1 MRQRL
6 GLLAVATAT
15 AVLLAGCGSSAQ
27 PKPTVSDVWKQEV
40 AWGECDRQLLA
51 DRGSFDPGFKAA
63 DVQCAEIAV
72 PVDYAK
78 PKGEQLTLTLMKD
91 PASGSADEYQGALF
105 SNPGG
110 PGQSGI
116 QYIQTAAMPQSL
128 RDSYDVIGFDPRG
141 VGASSPIRCS
151 DELDLRSY
159 FEWPFDVKNQAEAD
173 AARQAELEYYRD
185 CEQRNP
191 YWWAVSSAQVVQDI
205 ELMRKLLTGDAPL
218 NFVGH
223 SYGTVLA
230 ARYITE
236 FPEHVGRIVLDS
248 PVTQDQ
254 ESLAARIAS
263 AKAGAAA
270 RERIF
275 AACAQ
280 DPTCYGDT
288 VRQVEDHLI
297 WARDE
302 VLAGRM
308 QGQVAAMRPE
318 GFFKSGNGT
327 SAYLIL
333 HAIDLL
339 AYWPLEDAYTTFKQI
354 YSALDQYD
362 YSGFEWLGLA
372 QDGYDLEN
380 DLARDNSY
388 EILNIVNCLD
398 RDNRD
403 TRSAAVIEQERKKYE
418 AADPFSLRFH
428 SVYDFEPAPADRP
441 GCYWSWRAY
450 DEPKI
455 ADPPK
460 KSPPFSN
467 ESGKE
472 AVVIGSMGDNVT
484 PFEWSTE
491 VARTLKS
498 PLIAYG
504 GTGHAQL
511 WNGISCIDDPVLKF
525 LLTGQVPETQAC
537 SGR

>member
-1 MRQRL
+1 MRERWSAIA
-6 GLLAVATAT
+6 GATAL
-15 AVLLAGCGSSAQ
+15 ALLLAGCTSSAEPNPQ
-27 PKPTVSDVWKQEV
+27 VSDVWTQEV
-40 AWGECDRQLLA
+40 AWGECAEDLLV
-51 DRGSFDPGFKAA
+51 GSDQSDPGFQRG
-63 DVQCAEIAV
+63 DVECAEIAV
-72 PVDYAK
+72 PVDYSH
-78 PKGEQLTLTLMKD
+78 PKGPKLTLALMKD
-91 PASGSADEYQGALF
+91 PASGDSADYQGALF

-116 QYIQTAAMPQSL
+116 DYIQSAPLPAAL
-128 RDSYDVIGFDPRG
+128 RDAYDVIGFDPRG
-141 VGASSPIRCS
+141 VGASSPVRCS
-151 DELDLRSY
+151 DDLDLRSY

-173 AARQAELEYYRD
+173 ASKAAELEYFQD

-191 YWWAVSSAQVVQDI
+191 YWWAVATTQVVQDM
-205 ELMRKLLTGDAPL
+205 ELMRRLLTGAEPL

-236 FPEHVGRIVLDS
+236 FPSHVGRIVLDS
-248 PVTQDQ
+248 PVTQEQ
-254 ESLAARIAS
+254 EKLEARIAS

-275 AACAQ
+275 AACAK
-280 DPTCYGDT
+280 DPECYGDT
-288 VRQVEDHLI
+288 VKEVEDHLI

-308 QGQVAAMRPE
+308 VGVVAGMRPE

-339 AYWPLEDAYTTFKQI
+339 AYWPLEDAYTTFKDI
-354 YSALDQYD
+354 YGRLETGD
-362 YSGFEWLGLA
+362 YAGFEWLGLY

-380 DLARDNSY
+380 NLARDNSY

-398 RDNRD
+398 RDLRD
-403 TRSAAVIEQERKKYE
+403 TRSDEVIERERVRYE

-428 SVYDFEPAPADRP
+428 SVYDFEPAPDERP

-460 KSPPFSN
+460 KSTPFSN
-467 ESGKE
+467 TSGKE

-484 PFEWSTE
+484 PFEWSAE
-491 VARTLKS
+491 VANTLKS

-504 GTGHAQL
+504 GTGHAIL
-511 WNGISCIDDPVLKF
+511 WNGIGCIDDPVLDF
-525 LLTGQVPETQAC
+525 LLTGKVPETKAC
-537 SGR
+537 PAQ